1 MSTDGAKTTVRGWR
15 LRLARWLIRD
25 GRGRFSERRCC
36 YDIVDRLELD
46 IRGPAVHVDYYRQD
60 CADALAEIVRLRR
73 LVHALAIGKLEPVQ
87 TGKGEWIDII
97 HAG

>member
-46 IRGPAVHVDYYRQD
+46 IRGPAVHVDYYR
-60 CADALAEIVRLRR
+60 IVRLRR